1 MKKTTSHI
9 GSRLRQRRNELGWS
23 LDKAAA
29 NTGVS
34 KAMLGQIERGES
46 SPTVG
51 TLWKIVSGFK
61 VSFSSLLEEGKE
73 AAQTALFTANREN
86 LIVDEDGIA
95 AYTLLPFDPLM
106 GFELMVVSL
115 AANSTHV
122 STPHESGVVEHVI
135 PLAAPVEIW
144 VGGEWVHVAA
154 DEVFRFPADQPHSY
168 RNPNGERIS
177 FHNLIRYP

>member
-1 MKKTTSHI
+1 MKKSTSNI

-23 LDKAAA
+23 LDRAAA

-61 VSFSSLLEEGKE
+61 VSFSSLLEEGQD
-73 AAQTALFTANREN
+73 AARTAMFSADKRN
-86 LIVDEDGIA
+86 LIADDDGIA
-95 AYTLLPFDPLM
+95 AYTLIPFDPLM
-106 GFELMVVSL
+106 NFELMVVSL

-122 STPHESGVVEHVI
+122 STPHARGVVEHVI
-135 PLAAPVEIW
+135 PLTAPVEIW
-144 VGGEWVHVAA
+144 VGGEWVNVAV
-154 DEVFRFPADQPHSY
+154 DQVFRFSADQPHSY
-168 RNPNGERIS
+168 RNPNNEQVT